1 MSSLHSVEQRT
12 WKGEEWREGRV
23 RERENRMGEER
34 KQATKAGTE
43 LPSGLFEVIL
53 EVLLPVM
60 TCIYKW
66 YRIILKGKMFLKELN
81 SVIPKTSANIKK
93 ILLKDLLYRI

>member
-1 MSSLHSVEQRT
+1 
-12 WKGEEWREGRV
+12 
-23 RERENRMGEER
+23 
-34 KQATKAGTE
+34 
-43 LPSGLFEVIL
+43 
-53 EVLLPVM
+53 M

-93 ILLKDLLYRI
+93 ILLKDLLY